1 MQSSNY
7 ENIFYCFFL
16 FFQVFFIPLSNTII
30 SCFKDDSIH
39 AWESDSLEY
48 KYEIPPPFGPT
59 PRYRA
64 FAAPQDGHVLVG
76 GGRSNFLH
84 VWAMESRQLL
94 RIIQLPQYVRHVKQ
108 LIFLPNSYDGGS
120 SEVRTRHLCLLSPTP
135 DSRPGWHY
143 KCLFSP
149 TPDSRCPCPGWHH
162 EIHQHSHMQAA
173 VSNRLTRF
181 GRSIF
186 SDLFVRSLCLC
197 VSHW

>member
-1 MQSSNY
+1 MQDTKWRAGGRSARCKCKVQ
-7 ENIFYCFFL
+7 IVRAFFIAF

-120 SEVRTRHLCLLSPTP
+120 SEVRTSVIKGTLCIKLS
-135 DSRPGWHY
+135 G
-143 KCLFSP
+143 
-149 TPDSRCPCPGWHH
+149 CP
-162 EIHQHSHMQAA
+162 
-173 VSNRLTRF
+173 
-181 GRSIF
+181 
-186 SDLFVRSLCLC
+186 
-197 VSHW
+197 